1 METNTKRRVNRRN
14 FLRTGAG
21 AIVLSSVAVPA
32 MRGNSDNKLNRLAC
46 NSWPFRTYFDTPEL
60 HEYRKPEYSLLTQ
73 PEFPEFLADHF
84 GIHNVEFL
92 PQHFADT
99 EKGTI
104 DKVKAGLKKAK
115 STCCNLMGVD
125 IPGGVFTKG
134 LDREKVVQTA
144 NRWVGV
150 AVALG
155 SPSVTV
161 ALNGHGP
168 ADPRIA
174 AENLKPFA
182 EVTQSHGV
190 KLLFH
195 NDSMKTESAEIL
207 TSAIN
212 QLGHNRV
219 GTCPD
224 FGNFAPKS
232 AAYALSQL
240 KMLAPYASN
249 ICHAKDGLASN
260 GKFYTDDFPASMK
273 VMHDSGF
280 HGIYSL
286 EFEGLEAPIE
296 GVKNLLGLTEKY
308 MS

>member
-1 METNTKRRVNRRN
+1 MENNTTSSVNRRD

-21 AIVLSSVAVPA
+21 AIALSSVAVPV
-32 MRGNSDNKLNRLAC
+32 MRGSSDTKLKRLAC
-46 NSWPFRTYFDTPEL
+46 NSWPFRAYFDTPEM
-60 HEYRKPEYSLLTQ
+60 HQYRKPEYALLTQ

-92 PQHFADT
+92 PEHFADT
-99 EKGTI
+99 EEGTI
-104 DKVKAGLKKAK
+104 DKVKAGLKKVK

-134 LDREKVVQTA
+134 LDREKVVQAA
-144 NRWVGV
+144 NRWVGI

-161 ALNGHGP
+161 ALNGQGP
-168 ADPRIA
+168 ADPRVA

-182 EVTQSHGV
+182 EVTQSHGI

-195 NDSMKTESAEIL
+195 NDSMKTESAELL
-207 TSAIN
+207 TSVIQ
-212 QLGHNRV
+212 QLGRN
-219 GTCPD
+219 GTGMCPD
-224 FGNFAPKS
+224 FGNFATKS

-249 ICHAKDGLASN
+249 ICHAKDGIASN
-260 GKFYTDDFPASMK
+260 GKFYADDFPTSMK
-273 VMHDSGF
+273 VMQNSGF

-286 EFEGLEAPIE
+286 EFEGLEPPIE
-296 GVKNLLGLTEKY
+296 GVKKLLTMTEKY

>member
-1 METNTKRRVNRRN
+1 MEIKTTRSVNRRN
-14 FLRTGAG
+14 FLRAGAG
-21 AIVLSSVAVPA
+21 ATLLSSMAVPA
-32 MRGNSDNKLNRLAC
+32 IRGNSDNKLRRLAC
-46 NSWPFRTYFDTPEL
+46 NSWPFRAYFDTPEL
-60 HEYRKPEYSLLTQ
+60 HEYRKPEYALLTQ
-73 PEFPEFLADHF
+73 SEFPEFLADHL

-92 PQHFADT
+92 PQHFVDT

-134 LDREKVVQTA
+134 LDHEKVVQTA

-168 ADPRIA
+168 ADPHVA

-182 EVTQSHGV
+182 ETAQSHGV

-207 TSAIN
+207 TSVIQ
-212 QLGHNRV
+212 QLGRNRA

-224 FGNFAPKS
+224 FGNFATKS

-249 ICHAKDGLASN
+249 ICHAKDGIASN
-260 GKFYTDDFPASMK
+260 GKFYADDFPASMK
-273 VMHDSGF
+273 VMQDCGF

-286 EFEGLEAPIE
+286 EFEGLGAPIE
-296 GVKNLLGLTEKY
+296 GVKNLLSLAEKY